1 MVINNQIFQTYL
13 NRLNLMIFFEQTKE
27 EQENTDINLFSKYF
41 SYKTPDKMAQILY
54 YSKSKADKNGEVNS
68 IESSLD

>member
-1 MVINNQIFQTYL
+1 
-13 NRLNLMIFFEQTKE
+13 MIFFEQTKE
-27 EQENTDINLFSKYF
+27 EQDNIDINLFSKYF